1 MNIQNKGDS
10 VQQGFTQAPF
20 IAKIQKL
27 QQHYICWLGRSQTL
41 QMPQLLSHLQIA
53 LQTHPTSASFSK
65 SRRALGVPSLEQV
78 AEALGSP
85 QKFLMYREKFHHITE
100 K

>member
-10 VQQGFTQAPF
+10 VQEGFTQTPF

-27 QQHYICWLGRSQTL
+27 QQHCIYWLGRSQTL
-41 QMPQLLSHLQIA
+41 QMPQLLSRLQIS
-53 LQTHPTSASFSK
+53 LQTHPTSASSSK
-65 SRRALGVPSLEQV
+65 SGRALGVPSLEQD